1 MHNRVTK
8 KFRMWRNHTTI
19 QRQLSILV
27 SLSVAVVMMLMVVY
41 NYLAQANSNKEQQIS
56 AMSRVL
62 ELERQQL
69 DDYITEL
76 RTFSLQLRN
85 NSDFMSLLTQTTPL
99 DYEQRQ
105 IIENALKAIFYSR
118 RDLLTYDLYLI
129 NIDTCFSMNSKLRK
143 VRTSDNIT
151 AMNFPGYDRF
161 TSKPDFCSIMQD
173 EGEGFLSITRGI
185 VNSPQDTLLAIVRFT
200 VNDDIIAAMSKSHV
214 MQGEYLYLVD
224 EQENVYY
231 SGIDLDQ
238 ETMPALLGD
247 IPMESSSFS
256 TMVNGI
262 DMLCISTKSNYNLYL
277 AALKPK
283 TVINAYLNTTR
294 NLSIVLGIALAM
306 LAMLLVIYWVRFI
319 TTPLSELAHRLRSVG
334 SGNFKT
340 KAHLEGSYEI
350 IGLSEDVNNMIESV
364 NTLIESTYIA
374 ELNERTAKLVALEAQ
389 MNPHFLFNTLQ
400 AISTQAIVN
409 KQEGIYKMV
418 TALAGILRYT
428 IRGGNLTTLDT
439 ELDNIEKY
447 LMLQRA
453 RFGDKLTYELI
464 VDEGL
469 RELNVPK
476 LGVLS
481 LTENSIVHG
490 FTNDVDTIHVQ
501 IQCSILRNNVYL
513 SVSDSGYG
521 IRPDKIEELRVAL
534 DKPTTFNPQN
544 IGLTNLASRLKLLY
558 NGSARI
564 KITSS
569 DAPRQTKITMIIPLE
584 VMKNVQST
592 DR

>member
-1 MHNRVTK
+1 
-8 KFRMWRNHTTI
+8 MWRNHTTI

-69 DDYITEL
+69 DDYISEL

-85 NSDFMSLLTQTTPL
+85 NSEFMSILTQTTPL

-143 VRTSDNIT
+143 VSTSENIT
-151 AMNFPGYDRF
+151 ALNFAGYDQF

-173 EGEGFLSITRGI
+173 EGDGFLSITRGI
-185 VNSPQDTLLAIVRFT
+185 VNSPQDTLLAVVRFT
-200 VNDDIIAAMSKSHV
+200 VNDDIISSMSQSHIA
-214 MQGEYLYLVD
+214 QGEYLCLVD
-224 EQENVYY
+224 ERQNIYY
-231 SGIDLDQ
+231 SGIDLDS
-238 ETMPALLGD
+238 ESMPSRLTDLSV
-247 IPMESSSFS
+247 ESSSFS
-256 TMVNGI
+256 TKINGI
-262 DMLCISTKSNYNLYL
+262 DMLCISAKSNYSLYL

-283 TVINAYLNTTR
+283 AVINAYLNTTR

-306 LAMLLVIYWVRFI
+306 FAMLLVIYWVRFI

-447 LMLQRA
+447 LMLQQA

-464 VDEGL
+464 VDAGL

-481 LTENSIVHG
+481 LAENSIVHG
-490 FTNDVDTIHVQ
+490 FTNDVDTIHVK
-501 IQCSILRNNVYL
+501 IQCSVLHSNVYL

-592 DR
+592 DH